1 MSLWFTLR
9 AADLRDAEGVARL
22 CERADRAPWPAAV
35 LAPHPDRCS
44 LVAIEGDGALIGVAK
59 THLHVDDDPPA
70 PAGHYLGGIVVDPA
84 WRRRGVGT
92 ALTLAR
98 LDWVSQRAAA
108 VYYFTNVRNA
118 ASLALH
124 ARLASTR
131 WPGRTPSAASA
142 RTSPK
147 VNWFCTGSPQALKCP
162 LLWRRKE

>member
-1 MSLWFTLR
+1 MSLRFTLR
-9 AADLRDAEGVARL
+9 AADLGDAEGVARL
-22 CERADRAPWPAAV
+22 CERADRAPWPASV
-35 LAPHPDRCS
+35 LAPHPDRCC

-118 ASLALH
+118 ASLALR
-124 ARLASTR
+124 ARLDFEQVARAHTIR
-131 WPGRTPSAASA
+131 GVSADEPEGELVLH
-142 RTSPK
+142 RLD
-147 VNWFCTGSPQALKCP
+147 TGLEAP
-162 LLWRRKE
+162 LSVEA